1 MYLCNASNRPVVVLE
16 KKEADVKLSVL
27 NGEWKIG
34 WNGNSN
40 GYYLAGIFNG
50 GEGPT
55 FPSTRAAGK
64 EAFRTLLSSARI
76 SPHCVTVPLDILST
90 FSLPFEICVPASSAS
105 CHIIC
110 LLSIA
115 AFE

>member
-1 MYLCNASNRPVVVLE
+1 MVMLGFLMAIFIEREMLMSKEDYLH
-16 KKEADVKLSVL
+16 L
-27 NGEWKIG
+27 NWG

-64 EAFRTLLSSARI
+64 GNY
-76 SPHCVTVPLDILST
+76 PYNV
-90 FSLPFEICVPASSAS
+90 EIIPYIN
-105 CHIIC
+105 IIK
-110 LLSIA
+110 
-115 AFE
+115 